1 MNFFIQIAILLV
13 SSYVAWALAP
23 KPPAPKPAMLDD
35 FDVPRAEQGT
45 PIGVVFGT
53 VIIKAPTL
61 AWWGDLSTEPI
72 KTKQSKK

>member
-1 MNFFIQIAILLV
+1 
-13 SSYVAWALAP
+13 
-23 KPPAPKPAMLDD
+23 MLDD